1 MSSLLNAGWLE
12 LLDYLSAHVLTCL
25 VPAFFIAG
33 AIAVFVSG
41 PNVLKYFGAGTN
53 RLVSYS
59 VASVSGIILSVCSCT
74 VLPLFAGIYRK
85 GAGLGP
91 AVTFLYSAPAI
102 NLLAITLTGQKLGWE
117 LGFARALGAII
128 FAIVIGIIMAFL
140 FKGEQKERS
149 AEEVAMFS
157 GSTEEQKPA
166 WVLLLYFSILVLILI
181 VGSLNQP
188 LSLKLSVWGLLIA
201 FLMYVLYRWF
211 DGEEVKL
218 WLSETYKL
226 AKLITP
232 ILLVGVFF
240 AGVLREILPPEW
252 IATYVGDN
260 GWGSTFTASLI
271 GAMMY
276 FSTMTEVP
284 IVRALMDLGM
294 SKGAALALLLAG
306 PALSLPNMLVI
317 GRVMGVKK
325 TAVYISLVV
334 VLATLTGWLFGN
346 IF

>member
-346 IF
+346 II

>member
-325 TAVYISLVV
+325 TAAYISLVV

-346 IF
+346 II

>member
-1 MSSLLNAGWLE
+1 VSSLLNAGWLE